1 MKYAISI
8 IAATS
13 LLLAGCSHNGGAG
26 LETPTSSSSTSGQT
40 NSPSP
45 TSSSSNVAS
54 SSSATSAPAVEPPPA
69 EQATEEYTA
78 PSPEQQAPAPAPAAE
93 PTVVECLEGTPG
105 PAIWSDGTT
114 RFSQWCFDSRGG
126 AQVLENES
134 NAGLVQPSQ
143 QQPDP
148 WVQGQ
153 IDWANCL
160 EAGNS
165 EQTCREQL
173 N

>member
-13 LLLAGCSHNGGAG
+13 LFLAGCSHNDGAG
-26 LETPTSSSSTSGQT
+26 LETPTSPTSTSSQ
-40 NSPSP
+40 
-45 TSSSSNVAS
+45 TSSSSSPS
-54 SSSATSAPAVEPPPA
+54 SSSTNTPAPAAEPSPA
-69 EQATEEYTA
+69 
-78 PSPEQQAPAPAPAAE
+78 PEQQVQPPAPAPVAE

-105 PAIWSDGTT
+105 PALWSDGTIN
-114 RFSQWCFDSRGG
+114 FSQWCFDSSGG

-134 NAGLVQPSQ
+134 NAGLVPPAP

-160 EAGNS
+160 EAGNT
-165 EQTCREQL
+165 EEDCRQQL

>member
-8 IAATS
+8 IAVTS
-13 LLLAGCSHNGGAG
+13 LLLAGCSHNDGAG
-26 LETPTSSSSTSGQT
+26 LETPTSSASTSSQ
-40 NSPSP
+40 
-45 TSSSSNVAS
+45 TSSSSSTS
-54 SSSATSAPAVEPPPA
+54 SSSTNTPVPAV
-69 EQATEEYTA
+69 EQATEENTV
-78 PSPEQQAPAPAPAAE
+78 PSPEQQVQPPALAPVAE

-105 PAIWSDGTT
+105 PALWSDGTK
-114 RFSQWCFDSRGG
+114 RYSQWCFDSRGG

-134 NAGLVQPSQ
+134 NAGLVPPAP

-160 EAGNS
+160 EAGNT
-165 EQTCREQL
+165 EEDCRQQL